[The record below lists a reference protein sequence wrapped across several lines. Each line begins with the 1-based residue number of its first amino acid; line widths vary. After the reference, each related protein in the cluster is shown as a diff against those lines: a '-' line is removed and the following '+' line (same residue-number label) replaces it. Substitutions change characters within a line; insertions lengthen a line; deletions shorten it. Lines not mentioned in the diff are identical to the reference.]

1 MCVVCVFA
9 VCWLMLFDGV
19 VGWLVGCWLVGWLVV
34 CVCVCWLLVAVC
46 LFVCSPFDV
55 VFGCVSWLTVAVV
68 CVLVWLRVRCAC
80 CVYLCVCLFVCLF
93 VCFVD
98 A

>member
-1 MCVVCVFA
+1 M
-9 VCWLMLFDGV
+9 
-19 VGWLVGCWLVGWLVV
+19 
-34 CVCVCWLLVAVC
+34 CVCWLLVAVC

-68 CVLVWLRVRCAC
+68 CVLVWLRVRCAML
-80 CVYLCVCLFVCLF
+80 CVLCVCLFVCLC
-93 VCFVD
+93 VFVD